1 MAFFQMAKSLL
12 ARVPRGGRSGQA
24 MVEYVIVAVALLAV
38 VVGLAFFLYAMR
50 LQADRTLTLV
60 SSDYP

>member
-1 MAFFQMAKSLL
+1 
-12 ARVPRGGRSGQA
+12 